1 MNVVLDKAQVK
12 SKEKLWFHPLSN
24 EASLA
29 ITNADF
35 LIYIR
40 ESGRV
45 PWVLDIESGKVTQL

>member
-1 MNVVLDKAQVK
+1 MLDKAQVK

-29 ITNADF
+29 ITNADL